1 MGLHNDVLG
10 LARFMPNWKKQF
22 LRDVKKPRKHAWFV
36 TNLGGYGRE
45 AGKGHT
51 KACRHC
57 NGLTLDLRRDSR
69 SLYTIVQICW
79 QTSNATDFCSG
90 HILSLNATGK
100 LRNEFVAEAGKGSLL
115 HPWLRWRSTMDRN
128 YSYLEEAEREIA
140 AFHGAEE
147 GLLVGSVFEAN
158 VAVETALP
166 QPGDVLLYDKL
177 VHASTHEGMKKSRA
191 KHRVE
196 FLHNDLESFRD
207 TIIDILEN
215 DGSIREGKSTVLVA
229 VESIYSMGGDVCPL
243 REIVDIGE
251 KLCSRQGNIQFIVDD
266 AYSVGVIGPKG
277 SGLVREL
284 GLEKHVAVVVHS
296 YRKPSRTRIQAHARL
311 FFETLTSHPL
321 WNKTKSTSLI
331 RVPLAEGWEK
341 RPFLTHIMTVSTRQ
355 RYTYWLFV
363 HLMAASYS
371 VFPVPCPIVPIG
383 QNRLRI
389 IFHSNNTE

>member
-1 MGLHNDVLG
+1 
-10 LARFMPNWKKQF
+10 
-22 LRDVKKPRKHAWFV
+22 
-36 TNLGGYGRE
+36 
-45 AGKGHT
+45 
-51 KACRHC
+51 
-57 NGLTLDLRRDSR
+57 
-69 SLYTIVQICW
+69 
-79 QTSNATDFCSG
+79 
-90 HILSLNATGK
+90 
-100 LRNEFVAEAGKGSLL
+100 
-115 HPWLRWRSTMDRN
+115 MDRN

-177 VHASTHEGMKKSRA
+177 VHASTHEGMKKCRA

-196 FLHNDLESFRD
+196 FLHNDLEGLRD

-215 DGSIREGKSTVLVA
+215 DVSVCEGNSTILVA

-243 REIVDIGE
+243 REMIDIGE
-251 KLCSRQGNIQFIVDD
+251 KLCSRQGNIQFIVDE
-266 AYSVGVIGPKG
+266 AHSVGVIGSEG

-296 YRKPSRTRIQAHARL
+296 YRKPCDPQKAIILGNKTVRDALVNYQSWLNPAWYSTRPYCKSIHFLSSEEINFCQARTRIQAHARL

-341 RPFLTHIMTVSTRQ
+341 RPFLTHIMTVSTLQ